1 MKIVAY
7 ILLWIV
13 AFIAAIFIAA
23 LLIKLL
29 DVLLTRR
36 FKK

>member
-1 MKIVAY
+1 MKVVAY

-29 DVLLTRR
+29 DYLLTR
-36 FKK
+36 KYGK